1 VAGVSTLGDVVTAED
16 TALALAEALQT
27 DLVFRLDLLHQAGAP
42 RLILAAVLLD
52 LGLQLAKAEQGLAA
66 EVTVENI
73 VNNFFRPQ
81 IDLH

>member
-1 VAGVSTLGDVVTAED
+1 MTEEEA
-16 TALALAEALQT
+16 ALTLAEALQT

-42 RLILAAVLLD
+42 KLILAAMLLD

-66 EVTVENI
+66 KVTVESI